1 MTNEV
6 VKSIRRIVRDF
17 PDDPLG
23 LDDAKDRRNIP
34 TSRGVGFVN
43 ARGDVSGAGVEGD
56 GSDDEDKPVTP
67 APPTDDATNND
78 TGGQGGQ
85 QGSGDP
91 NNDPTKDGDGDP
103 VLSGDGKAV
112 FDAATTGTT
121 WGDISGKIAGVQT
134 CFDAHPLDD
143 GVEFKSPPGWP
154 NPEHGPVPP
163 DFELGFRWEI
173 QQASAIAVDH
183 ATKSQAKAFG
193 DTNLIPAGYSLVT
206 NTSAILQYF
215 KLNTPFFEPGIGT
228 YTWLRVSCTPSESS
242 TTCPLTAEGAAEQ
255 TQPEDGCCGMTFV
268 EADGVYRGRDN
279 DPECSASQIT
289 GEVAPFICSVT
300 DPSECFRIERLASGG
315 TKITP
320 VDTGNI
326 IVPES
331 IIVETD
337 ASGKNI
343 GFHDSALYNFIK

>member
-23 LDDAKDRRNIP
+23 LDDAEDRRNIP
-34 TSRGVGFVN
+34 TSRGVGFIN
-43 ARGDVSGAGVEGD
+43 ARGDVTGAGVEGD

-67 APPTDDATNND
+67 APPTDDASNND

-91 NNDPTKDGDGDP
+91 NDDPTKDGDGDP
-103 VLSGDGKAV
+103 RLSGDVKAV
-112 FDAATTGTT
+112 KDAATTGTT

-134 CFDAHPLDD
+134 CFNAHPLDD
-143 GVEFKSPPGWP
+143 GVEFIPPPGWP
-154 NPEHGPVPP
+154 NPENGPPP
-163 DFELGFRWEI
+163 DDFQLGQQWEI
-173 QQASAIAVDH
+173 QQASAIAVDV
-183 ATKSQAKAFG
+183 ATKSLARLFAETF
-193 DTNLIPAGYSLVT
+193 LVPAGYALLT
-206 NTSAILQYF
+206 DNPTSIAYR
-215 KLNTPFFEPGIGT
+215 KASAPFFEPGIAT
-228 YTWLRVSCTPSESS
+228 YTWIIQACTPTEGS
-242 TTCPLTAEGAAEQ
+242 TSCPLTAEGAAPT
-255 TQPEDGCCGMTFV
+255 TQPLDGCCQVTFV
-268 EADGVYRGRDN
+268 EADGVYRGQDN

-289 GEVAPFICSVT
+289 GEVAPFVCSVT
-300 DPSECFRIERLASGG
+300 DPSECFRFERLASGG

-320 VDTGNI
+320 VDASNV
-326 IVPES
+326 IVPSS

>member
-23 LDDAKDRRNIP
+23 LDDAEDRRNIP

-43 ARGDVSGAGVEGD
+43 ARGDVTGAGVEGD
-56 GSDDEDKPVTP
+56 GSDDEDQPSTP
-67 APPTDDATNND
+67 APPTDDAADND

-91 NNDPTKDGDGDP
+91 NDDPAIDSDGDP
-103 VLSGDGKAV
+103 VLSGDVKAV
-112 FDAATTGTT
+112 FDGATTGTT

-134 CFDAHPLDD
+134 CFNAHPLSD
-143 GVEFKSPPGWP
+143 GVEFRSPPGWP
-154 NPEHGPVPP
+154 NPEHGPPP
-163 DFELGFRWEI
+163 TDFELGFEWLLGG
-173 QQASAIAVDH
+173 APSTAPDF
-183 ATKSQAKAFG
+183 ATKSQVKSFG
-193 DTNLIPAGYSLVT
+193 TANLISIGYSIFSDTST
-206 NTSAILQYF
+206 NVGYLKAAP
-215 KLNTPFFEPGIGT
+215 PFFEPGRGT
-228 YTWLRVSCTPSESS
+228 YSWSRAPCTPTEGDL
-242 TTCPLTAEGAAEQ
+242 TCPLTAEGAAET

-289 GEVAPFICSVT
+289 GEAAPFICSVT

-326 IVPES
+326 IVPAS